1 MKIQT
6 RVAVLFSGL
15 VLLCAFSFTAMA
27 QEGTAKKKAGAA
39 KGSATDGEAIFKTN
53 CGLCHNADK
62 TDAKIGPGLLGLFK
76 NKELPSSKKPVTE
89 ANVRAQ
95 MDNGA
100 PDAKP
105 IPMPSFKDKL
115 TPAQKDDL
123 IAYLKTL

>member
-6 RVAVLFSGL
+6 RIAVLLSA
-15 VLLCAFSFTAMA
+15 VILLCICSFTAFA
-27 QEGTAKKKAGAA
+27 QQGTAKKKAGAA

-62 TDAKIGPGLLGLFK
+62 TDTKIGPGLMGLFK
-76 NKELPSSKKPVTE
+76 NQQLPSSHKPVTE
-89 ANVRAQ
+89 ANVREQ
-95 MDNGA
+95 MDTGS

-115 TPAQKDDL
+115 TPAQKDDV